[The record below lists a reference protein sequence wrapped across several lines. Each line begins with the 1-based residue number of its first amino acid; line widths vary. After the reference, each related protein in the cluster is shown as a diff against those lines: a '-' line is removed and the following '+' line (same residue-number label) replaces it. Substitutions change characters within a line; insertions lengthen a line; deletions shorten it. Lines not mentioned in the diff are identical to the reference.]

1 MFNKSF
7 IDQLSSIK
15 SAFQSAHDK
24 TLSLI
29 ENMNSEIQD
38 KETSIKE
45 LQDEIKSIEETK
57 EQANKFITSLK
68 SILV

>member
-7 IDQLSSIK
+7 TDQLSSIK

-29 ENMNSEIQD
+29 ENMNSKIQD
-38 KETSIKE
+38 KETTIKE

-57 EQANKFITSLK
+57 EQANKFITGLK
-68 SILV
+68 SILA